1 MKPEMETTTTQ
12 ADKGWADKDGYVGP
26 FKPGKGPRSDPRGAF
41 PTGPAMGEPMP
52 NIVCQQSDG
61 TPFNLH
67 EQRAGRP
74 AVFIFYRS
82 AVW

>member
-12 ADKGWADKDGYVGP
+12 TDKGWADKDGYVGP
-26 FKPGKGPRSDPRGAF
+26 FRPGKGPRSDPRGEF
-41 PTGPAMGEPMP
+41 PTGPGIGESMP
-52 NIVCQQSDG
+52 NIVCNHADG

-67 EQRAGRP
+67 EHRSGRP
-74 AVFIFYRS
+74 AVCIFYRS